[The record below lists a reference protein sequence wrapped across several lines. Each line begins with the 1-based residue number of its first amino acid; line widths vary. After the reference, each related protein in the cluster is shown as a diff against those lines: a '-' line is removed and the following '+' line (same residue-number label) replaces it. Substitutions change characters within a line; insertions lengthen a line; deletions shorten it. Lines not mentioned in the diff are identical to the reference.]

1 MTLMGDAFA
10 LAKTWPVPHYGIAVI
25 SRDGVQTSGSTS
37 IRLRL
42 ASVSKLLTAW
52 AVHIAIEEGT
62 THLDTAIGQDGCT
75 VAHLLAH
82 AGGYPFEGTEPV
94 ARPEQRR
101 IYSNTGYDMLAQ
113 HVAQESG
120 ISFEDYLSESLLMPL
135 GMQSTHLDGSPA
147 KDMYSTVA
155 DMVLFAQEMR
165 SPSLIDRT
173 TYTTLTSP
181 TFAELSGMVPG
192 VGKFD
197 PCAWGL
203 GPEIKSTKHPH
214 WLGDRNASSTFG
226 HFGGSGTFLWVDPLA
241 DIACVMLSD
250 GEFST
255 WGMQY
260 WPAFND
266 AVLMAFAR

>member
-1 MTLMGDAFA
+1 MTLIGGAFA

-62 THLDTAIGQDGCT
+62 THLDAAIGQDGCT

-113 HVAQESG
+113 HVAQE
-120 ISFEDYLSESLLMPL
+120 
-135 GMQSTHLDGSPA
+135 
-147 KDMYSTVA
+147 
-155 DMVLFAQEMR
+155 MR

-173 TYTTLTSP
+173 TYTALTSP

-197 PCAWGL
+197 PCVWGL

-214 WLGDRNASSTFG
+214 WLGDRNASSAFG

-266 AVLMAFAR
+266 AVLMAYAR

>member
-1 MTLMGDAFA
+1 MVIRGDVFA
-10 LAKTWPVPHYGIAVI
+10 QAKTWPVPHYGVGII
-25 SRDGVQTSGSTS
+25 SRDGVHTAGSTS
-37 IRLRL
+37 IRLHL

-52 AVHIAIEEGT
+52 AVHIAIEEAT
-62 THLDTAIGQDGCT
+62 TSLNAPLGQEGCT

-120 ISFEDYLSESLLMPL
+120 ISFEDYLSEAVLMPL
-135 GMQSTHLDGSPA
+135 GMQSTQLDGSPA
-147 KDMYSTVA
+147 KDIYSTVA
-155 DMVLFAQEMR
+155 DMILFAQEMR
-165 SPSLIDRT
+165 SPSLIDRST
-173 TYTTLTSP
+173 FTELTSS
-181 TFAELSGMVPG
+181 TFSELSGVVPG
-192 VGKFD
+192 VGKFE

-214 WLGDRNASSTFG
+214 WLGDRNATSSFG

-250 GEFST
+250 GEFSQ

-260 WPAFND
+260 WPTFND
-266 AVLMAFAR
+266 AVLTAYAR